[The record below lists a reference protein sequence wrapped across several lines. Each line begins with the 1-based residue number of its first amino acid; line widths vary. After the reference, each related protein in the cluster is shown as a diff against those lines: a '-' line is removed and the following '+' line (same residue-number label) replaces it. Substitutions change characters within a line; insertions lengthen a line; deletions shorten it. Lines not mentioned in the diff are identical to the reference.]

1 MKKVFNVFSIIALVL
16 TIVGALN
23 WLLIG
28 IIGFNFVNWVSFG
41 MVWLERMLYIIV
53 GIAGI
58 YMLVWLCVSRGKM
71 VEDDKYYR
79 DQKYNEHNNKKVYG
93 ND

>member
-1 MKKVFNVFSIIALVL
+1 MNKTFNVFSVIALVL

-28 IIGFNFVNWVSFG
+28 IFDFNLVTWVTMGTAWIAS
-41 MVWLERMLYIIV
+41 VIYILV

-58 YMLVWLCVSRGKM
+58 FMLVWLFTARGKM
-71 VEDDKYYR
+71 VHNEWDNKYTQHRY
-79 DQKYNEHNNKKVYG
+79 
-93 ND
+93 